1 MTSGRLG
8 RQLLRSLINGS
19 DAVAVAVPLALHVA
33 GRIQERDSEGFV
45 LDPTQLA
52 NAIRDLV
59 EAVEPDGVPVTSP
72 DILLSGCSGIG
83 SLTTSEQLSVALE
96 ATRRLRS
103 SLGDSVALVAH
114 LPGPSNLVAHFDTS
128 EQEAAEAVTAIGKSL
143 VSAGVDAVLIN
154 DEAEAA
160 GISLSTLSNI
170 ARFHQSLVLGF
181 HRQCYGLPAAT
192 VVPFASPI
200 IGRGFTVTDG
210 QLPRSTDISELRD
223 WVLVVQGRREQLV

>member
-8 RQLLRSLINGS
+8 RQLVRSLINGR
-19 DAVAVAVPLALHVA
+19 DTTAVAVPLALQVA

-59 EAVEPDGVPVTSP
+59 EAVEPDGVAVTSP
-72 DILLSGCSGIG
+72 DVLLSRCSGIG

-114 LPGPSNLVAHFDTS
+114 LPGPSNLVAHFDAS

-154 DEAEAA
+154 DDVEPA

-181 HRQCYGLPAAT
+181 HKQCYGLPAAT
-192 VVPFASPI
+192 IVPFANPM
-200 IGRGFTVTDG
+200 IGRGFTVSDG
-210 QLPRSTDISELRD
+210 QLPRSTDIGELQD
-223 WVLVVQGRREQLV
+223 WVLVVQGRRE